1 MAGASM
7 NDIKSRMKSVKS
19 TMQITKAMEL
29 VATSKLR
36 RAKERVENAR
46 PYYEMLSETV
56 GRIAASLEGASA
68 PWFTEREGKT
78 LFVVIAGDRG
88 LAGGY
93 NAGVF
98 RMTEALAKDKDAIYL
113 PIGKKALEYYK
124 HREKDIF
131 SDEYGF
137 AAEVGVGA
145 SMKIADEISDGYL
158 EGRFTKVILVYTRFV
173 SMISQLPV
181 YEELL
186 PFSFEKKDSSDPLI
200 EEDVEE
206 LLLKLA
212 PSYVGGIIYSALSEA
227 GAAEQGARRSAMNSA
242 NKNAEEM
249 IETLMLKYN
258 RARQAVITQEITE
271 IVSGSEAL

>member
-7 NDIKSRMKSVKS
+7 NDIKSRMKSVRS

-36 RAKERVENAR
+36 RAKEKVENAR
-46 PYYEMLSETV
+46 PYYEMLGETV
-56 GRIAASLEGASA
+56 GSIARSLCGSAS

-93 NAGVF
+93 NANVF
-98 RMTEALAKDKDAIYL
+98 RMTEALAKDKEAIYL

-124 HREKDIF
+124 HRERELL

-137 AAEVGVGA
+137 AADVGVGA
-145 SMKIADEISDGYL
+145 SMKIADTISASYL
-158 EGRFTKVILVYTRFV
+158 EGRFSKVVLVYTRFI

-186 PFSFEKKDSSDPLI
+186 PFSFEEGDVSDPLI
-200 EEDVEE
+200 EDDVEE
-206 LLLKLA
+206 MLDKLV
-212 PSYVGGIIYSALSEA
+212 PSYIGGIIYSAIAEA

-249 IETLMLKYN
+249 IGTLMLKYN